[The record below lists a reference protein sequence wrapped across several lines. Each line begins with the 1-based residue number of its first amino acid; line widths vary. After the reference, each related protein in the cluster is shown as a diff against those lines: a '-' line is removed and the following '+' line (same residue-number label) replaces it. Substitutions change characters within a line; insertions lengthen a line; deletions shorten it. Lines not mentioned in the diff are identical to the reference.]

1 MRHPRD
7 AGRAAGKGDIVRVSP
22 CLAMSVPEYPMVIG
36 GVEHRSETP
45 VLVRVPFDGEPFA
58 TVFAAQE
65 RHLALA
71 VEAARRASPAMREMT
86 RAERASILLRAHAL
100 LAERKDL
107 FARTIASESG
117 KPLRE
122 ARAEVE
128 RALSTLFFSAEEAHR
143 LAGEEVPMDAAPA
156 GAGRMA
162 MFIREP
168 LGVIAAITPF
178 NFPLNLSMHKIGP
191 ALAAGNTVVHKP
203 ASATPV
209 TAVLLARLFLD
220 AGLPAGALNVVT
232 GPGGAIGDFLVE
244 HPEVRMVTFT
254 GSAEVGLRI
263 RSRAGMKRVTLEL
276 GNNSAVIVCA
286 DADLEDAA
294 ARCVPGAYAN
304 SGQVCISVQRVFAD
318 ETIHAGF
325 VERFAA
331 QAAQLPIGHPL
342 DENAAVTSLITESE
356 AQRVVSWIGEAIE
369 AGAKLAAGGGRHGAT
384 VQPAVLAD
392 VPPQTRIFAQEA
404 FGPVVGINRFSDLD
418 EAIAAVNDSPYGL
431 QASIFTRDIEKAFRA
446 ARRVHVGGFLINDVP
461 QLRVDQ
467 MPYGGV
473 KLSGTGR
480 EGPRFAIEEMT
491 EIKLISWRVG

>member
-1 MRHPRD
+1 MP
-7 AGRAAGKGDIVRVSP
+7 
-22 CLAMSVPEYPMVIG
+22 LPEYPMIIG
-36 GVEHRSETP
+36 GAEHRSDRPIT
-45 VLVRVPFDGEPFA
+45 VCVPYDGEPFA
-58 TVFAAQE
+58 TVFAAGE
-65 RHLALA
+65 EHLRMA
-71 VEAARRASPAMREMT
+71 VEAAKRAAPQMREMT
-86 RAERASILLRAHAL
+86 RAGRAAILLRAHAL
-100 LAERKDL
+100 LEERKEL

-117 KPLRE
+117 KPIRE
-122 ARAEVE
+122 ARTEVD

-162 MFIREP
+162 MFVREP

-191 ALAAGNTVVHKP
+191 ALAAGNAVIHKP

-209 TAVLLARLFLD
+209 TAILLARLFLE
-220 AGLPAGALNVVT
+220 AGLPPGALNVVT

-244 HPEVRMVTFT
+244 HPDIRMVTFT

-286 DADLEDAA
+286 DADLEDAVS
-294 ARCVPGAYAN
+294 RCVPGAYAN
-304 SGQVCISVQRVFAD
+304 SGQVCISVQRIFVGEAVHQ
-318 ETIHAGF
+318 EF
-325 VERFAA
+325 VERFAE
-331 QAAQLPIGHPL
+331 AARNLPIGHPL
-342 DENAAVTSLITESE
+342 DEKAAVTSLITEAE
-356 AQRVVSWIGEAIE
+356 AHRVVSWIGEAVG
-369 AGAKLAAGGGRHGAT
+369 AGAKLISGGGRQRAT

-392 VPPQTRIFAQEA
+392 VPPETRIFAQEA
-404 FGPVVGINRFSDLD
+404 FGPVAGINRFRTLD
-418 EAIAAVNDSPYGL
+418 EAIQAVNDSPYGL
-431 QASIFTRDIEKAFRA
+431 QASIFTRDIQKAFYA

-473 KLSGTGR
+473 KMSGMGR
-480 EGPRFAIEEMT
+480 EGPHYAIEEMT
-491 EIKLISWRVG
+491 EIKLISWRVL